1 MRLSYEA
8 KYLILI
14 IQKELETNL
23 ETNLNN
29 SLITKIEDSILNS
42 FEYELEGVSTT
53 IILKVSSS
61 SIIETAF
68 LKTKHL
74 TLEQWMNLLENEI
87 PIDNK
92 NIIDI
97 GSLTPKLYLRKD
109 VIDGLKNYST
119 LFMSEQNLRPLKI
132 SYIIKYVVYAYY
144 KEFFKE

>member
-1 MRLSYEA
+1 
-8 KYLILI
+8 
-14 IQKELETNL
+14 
-23 ETNLNN
+23 
-29 SLITKIEDSILNS
+29 
-42 FEYELEGVSTT
+42 
-53 IILKVSSS
+53 
-61 SIIETAF
+61 
-68 LKTKHL
+68 
-74 TLEQWMNLLENEI
+74 MNLLENEI

-92 NIIDI
+92 NVIDI